1 MLTGPLKLMVGSSIR
16 SSPVEHYFPGIKTL
30 EMKTIGAVVLV
41 AALGLGIGGAV
52 EPFSLS
58 SGGARGKETI
68 KVRPRMTHE
77 QLSKLQ
83 RPRDPSIK
91 ERKVRL
97 ADIEQ
102 PRTDKLNPEVSSQ
115 LEKRRE
121 SLVARS
127 TIVSS
132 SSSWT
137 ILPRGS
143 VLLTPPRFKARV
155 DSDRRGKLVSWRDFY
170 AKNTSWIRLLPVT
183 LDQATGRVPLTE
195 DYLSSLKRTG
205 LLVVAVCEGG
215 PISIR
220 LPEKGKELPEL
231 ARPVK
236 AADWKT
242 PARR

>member
-1 MLTGPLKLMVGSSIR
+1 MVESSTRSRPLERQPSR
-16 SSPVEHYFPGIKTL
+16 SKMC
-30 EMKTIGAVVLV
+30 EMKTKGTFVLL
-41 AALGLGIGGAV
+41 AALGLTVAGAV
-52 EPFSLS
+52 EPVRLS
-58 SGGARGKETI
+58 DEAVRGEERV

-83 RPRDPSIK
+83 RPRDPGLKI
-91 ERKVRL
+91 RKVRL

-102 PRTDKLNPEVSSQ
+102 PRTKEVNLEVSSQ

-143 VLLTPPRFKARV
+143 VLLTPSRFKSRV
-155 DSDRRGKLVSWRDFY
+155 DSERRGKLVSWRDFY
-170 AKNTSWIRLLPVT
+170 ARNASWIRLLPVT

-195 DYLSSLKRTG
+195 EYLSSLKRIG

-215 PISIR
+215 PISVR
-220 LPEKGKELPEL
+220 LPEKGKEFPKL
-231 ARPVK
+231 AQPVK
-236 AADWKT
+236 AADWKA